1 MKGNLAT
8 PQRRRA
14 NDCFGVA
21 PSSSSGGGGI
31 GQGWQAPS
39 AGASMSNKSVQDIN
53 LSACRK
59 LDAKVTKVIA
69 TASHVV
75 LYSLSGAEWVRP
87 PSFARGVG
95 GWGVEG
101 WGAGGEGRGAR

>member
-1 MKGNLAT
+1 
-8 PQRRRA
+8 
-14 NDCFGVA
+14 
-21 PSSSSGGGGI
+21 
-31 GQGWQAPS
+31 
-39 AGASMSNKSVQDIN
+39 MSNKSVQDIN

-87 PSFARGVG
+87 PSFGRGVG
-95 GWGVEG
+95 GWGG
-101 WGAGGEGRGAR
+101 RRRGRAGRGAR